1 MLSANPYDQEIA
13 ARLLDFFA
21 GISPWNRRLWH
32 IGILL
37 TLNEI
42 LEASEAVRAGALNQK
57 SLDYLITSTR
67 PLVSIDPGIG
77 DKAIV
82 SVLQQSL
89 QSAVRY
95 DSLEFWQ
102 ISQLREDL
110 NVHYLER
117 LGVALSSQA
126 ARPAAERA
134 ARSIASHM
142 LDVGFDADYLH
153 RWFSYRINHEPQVCS
168 IQDLALEAH
177 SLCMQPLRE
186 FEVIVAFESVNLD
199 FVATLDIWLEPKAL
213 STRLRAEGFD
223 TSGLRQKGGLGVR
236 VTARDARSAVESA
249 AEIVDRLIS
258 RIVVGTRDGKLKPHV
273 NVWVMGEG
281 LSLPLRRQG
290 RRVEVHALERQKKLY
305 PEGGL
310 SRVDNAIELLTHMAA
325 SSPSAAVA
333 GGWAAIEAM
342 LSTPGDENVLAGDR
356 MATLIACSFP
366 RAELTALS
374 YKIPVN
380 SPVFAR
386 LAACGSNRDR
396 SLLVAMALRNG
407 EDLHLSSRSDRSAQK
422 RIQRLLAEPHTRL
435 NDVKGHITTSLR
447 RLYRQ
452 RNMVLHWG
460 KTEAIA
466 LRACLRTAAP
476 LVGEGMDR
484 IAHAWFVDHTLPLE
498 LAARASIRLGMVG
511 TPNAPD
517 VIDLLS

>member
-1 MLSANPYDQEIA
+1 MLSANQYDQAIA

-57 SLDYLITSTR
+57 SLDYLIFSTR
-67 PLVSIDPGIG
+67 PLVSADPGIG
-77 DKAIV
+77 HKAIV
-82 SVLQQSL
+82 SVLQQAL
-89 QSAVRY
+89 QSEVRY
-95 DSLEFWQ
+95 DGLEFWQ

-110 NVHYLER
+110 KLHYLER
-117 LGVALSSQA
+117 LAPALSSQN
-126 ARPAAERA
+126 ARPGVERA

-142 LDVGFDADYLH
+142 LDAGFDADYLH
-153 RWFSYRINHEPQVCS
+153 RWWSYRINHEPQVYS
-168 IQDLALEAH
+168 IWDLALEAH
-177 SLCMQPLRE
+177 SLCMQPLRD
-186 FEVIVAFESVNLD
+186 FEVIVAFEAVNLD
-199 FVATLDIWLEPKAL
+199 FVATLETWVEAKAL

-223 TSGLRQKGGLGVR
+223 TSGLRQKGGLAVR

-258 RIVVGTRDGKLKPHV
+258 RIAVGTREGKLKPHA

-305 PEGGL
+305 PDGGL

-325 SSPSAAVA
+325 SSPSPAVA

-342 LSTPGDENVLAGDR
+342 LSTPGDDRVLAGDR

-374 YKIPVN
+374 YKIPVTAQ
-380 SPVFAR
+380 VFAR
-386 LAACGSNRDR
+386 LTACRSNRDR
-396 SLLVAMALRNG
+396 SLQVAMALRDG
-407 EDLHLSSRSDRSAQK
+407 EDLQLGSRSDRSAEN
-422 RIQRLLAEPHTRL
+422 RMQRLLTEPHNRL
-435 NDVKGHITTSLR
+435 NDIRGHITTSLR

-460 KTEAIA
+460 KTEAVA
-466 LRACLRTAAP
+466 LRACLRTTAP
-476 LVGEGMDR
+476 
-484 IAHAWFVDHTLPLE
+484 W
-498 LAARASIRLGMVG
+498 LAKVWIG
-511 TPNAPD
+511 
-517 VIDLLS
+517 